1 MNTIIGNNLRIL
13 REANKFTQEQVASF
27 LKINRSTYSNYETG
41 NREAPFDIL
50 EKVSNLYG
58 CDLHLLFE
66 EDVDIVKEML
76 VCAFR
81 VDNLSES
88 DIAEIAHFK
97 SIVKDYIKMD
107 LLLSQ

>member
-13 REANKFTQEQVASF
+13 REANKFTQEQVASL
-27 LKINRSTYSNYETG
+27 LKNNRSTYSNYETG
-41 NREAPFDIL
+41 DREAPIDIL
-50 EKVSNLYG
+50 EKVSNLCG

-66 EDVDIVKEML
+66 ENVDIVKEML

-107 LLLSQ
+107 LLLQ

>member
-1 MNTIIGNNLRIL
+1 MDTTIGNNLRIL

-27 LKINRSTYSNYETG
+27 LEINRSTYSNYETG
-41 NREAPFDIL
+41 DREAPFDIL

-66 EDVDIVKEML
+66 ENVDIVREML

-81 VDNLSES
+81 VDNLSNS
-88 DIAEIAHFK
+88 DITEIAYFK
-97 SIVKDYIKMD
+97 SIVKDYIKMN

>member
-1 MNTIIGNNLRIL
+1 MNTTIGNNLRVF

-27 LKINRSTYSNYETG
+27 LNINRSAYSNYETG
-41 NREAPFDIL
+41 DREAPIDTL
-50 EKVSNLYG
+50 EKASNLYG

-66 EDVDIVKEML
+66 ENTDIVKEML

-81 VDNLSES
+81 VDNLSEP
-88 DIAEIAHFK
+88 DLVEIAHFK
-97 SIVKDYIKMD
+97 GIVKDYVKMN

>member
-1 MNTIIGNNLRIL
+1 MDITIGNNLRIL

-27 LKINRSTYSNYETG
+27 LEINRSTYSNYETG
-41 NREAPFDIL
+41 DREAPFDIL
-50 EKVSNLYG
+50 EKASNLYG

-76 VCAFR
+76 VYAFR
-81 VDNLSES
+81 VDNLSKS

-97 SIVKDYIKMD
+97 SIVKDYIKMN
-107 LLLSQ
+107 LLLS